1 MKLAEA
7 LIERADIQRKITVL
21 RSRLQNNAQVQ
32 EGTEPNEKP
41 ADLIKELDENVKRLE
56 YLISRIN
63 YTNATVKSDSGSTIA
78 DLIVK
83 RDMLALKISA
93 MNDLLRTASATVCRA
108 MHTEIKILP
117 AINVKSLQE
126 KIDKLSKEL
135 RLTDTEIQSNN
146 WLTELAE

>member
-7 LIERADIQRKITVL
+7 LIERADLQRKIAML
-21 RSRLQNNAQVQ
+21 RSRLENNAQVQ
-32 EGTEPNEKP
+32 EGTEPHEEP
-41 ADLIKELDENVKRLE
+41 AALMKELDENIKRLE

-63 YTNATVKSDSGSTIA
+63 YTNATVKTQNGSSIA

-83 RDMLALKISA
+83 RDMLSLKISA
-93 MNDLLRTASATVCRA
+93 LGDFLRTASSTVRRA

-117 AINVKSLQE
+117 AVNVKSLQD

-146 WLTELAE
+146 WLTDLCE